1 MVTRLTYRNQSKAF
15 LEQAHNEL
23 RAGDLLQAS
32 EKGWGAAAQIVKAAA
47 EARGW
52 EHNHHRLLFGVV
64 SRLAQD
70 YDDREIGRL
79 FGAANFL
86 HSNFYEG
93 GLDEATIATAL
104 EDVARL
110 VEKVEALLGED
121 ASH

>member
-15 LEQAHNEL
+15 REQAHSEL
-23 RAGDLLQAS
+23 RAGDLRQAS
-32 EKGWGAAAQIVKAAA
+32 EKGWGAASQMIKAIA

-52 EHNHHRLLFGVV
+52 EHNHHRLLFEVV
-64 SRLAQD
+64 SRLGHE

-104 EDVARL
+104 
-110 VEKVEALLGED
+110 
-121 ASH
+121 

>member
-1 MVTRLTYRNQSKAF
+1 MVTQLTYREQSRAF
-15 LEQAHNEL
+15 LEQAHSEL
-23 RAGDLLQAS
+23 RAGDLRQAS

-52 EHNHHRLLFGVV
+52 PHDHHRLLFEVV
-64 SRLAQD
+64 SRLSMD
-70 YDDREIGRL
+70 HDDRDIGRL

-93 GLDEATIATAL
+93 GLDEATVAAAL

-110 VEKVEALLGED
+110 VEKMEALLPQE
-121 ASH
+121 

>member
-15 LEQAHNEL
+15 LEQAHSEL
-23 RAGDLLQAS
+23 RAGDLRQVS
-32 EKGWGAAAQIVKAAA
+32 EKGWGAASQMVKAVA
-47 EARGW
+47 ESRGW
-52 EHNHHRLLFGVV
+52 SHNQHRLLIEVV
-64 SRLAQD
+64 SRLSQD

-86 HSNFYEG
+86 HSNSYEG

-110 VEKVEALLGED
+110 VEKVEALLPAE
-121 ASH
+121 

>member
-1 MVTRLTYRNQSKAF
+1 MDMVTQLTYREQSRAF

-23 RAGDLLQAS
+23 RAGDLRQAS

-52 EHNHHRLLFGVV
+52 PHDQHRLLLRSVT
-64 SRLAQD
+64 RLTRD
-70 YDDREIGRL
+70 HDDREVSQL
-79 FGAANFL
+79 FWAAQAL

-93 GLDEATIATAL
+93 EMDEATVAAAL

-110 VEKVEALLGED
+110 VEKVEALLREE
-121 ASH
+121 